1 MNKVLFSKI
10 ISMTK
15 NDVRKAESTE
25 NNSTG
30 ETTRGVLEKQLNLF
44 IMLAK
49 SLIFP
54 IGKITET

>member
-54 IGKITET
+54 S